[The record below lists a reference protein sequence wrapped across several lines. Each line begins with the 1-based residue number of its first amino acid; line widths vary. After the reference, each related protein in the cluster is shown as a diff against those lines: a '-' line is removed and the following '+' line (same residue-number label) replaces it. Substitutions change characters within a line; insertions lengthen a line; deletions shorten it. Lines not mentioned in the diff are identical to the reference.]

1 MPSQISR
8 LAAVSQVLYDREV
21 LELRGGNERL
31 RQENKR
37 LKQENSELNLKLFW
51 KEHGIH
57 ELHVAMFRVRRRRDF
72 NYIFDDYEWMGPLF
86 ESCGLEKNSHNAH
99 LVCRNDYFITDYGTK
114 LWKAKSV
121 DDPELRKLKSLFDAL
136 KDMGNGPPTHA
147 TT

>member
-1 MPSQISR
+1 M
-8 LAAVSQVLYDREV
+8 LYDREV
-21 LELRGGNERL
+21 LELRGENERL

-37 LKQENSELNLKLFW
+37 LKQELNLKLFW

-114 LWKAKSV
+114 LLNAKSV
-121 DDPELRKLKSLFDAL
+121 DDPELLKLKALFKVL
-136 KDMGNGPPTHA
+136 KDMYDAPPHHA
-147 TT
+147 VQ

>member
-1 MPSQISR
+1 MTSHVAR
-8 LAAVSQVLYDREV
+8 LAAVSHVLYDREV

-31 RQENKR
+31 RQENER

-57 ELHVAMFRVRRRRDF
+57 ELHVAMFRERHRRDF

-121 DDPELRKLKSLFDAL
+121 DDPELRKLKALFGAL
-136 KDMGNGPPTHA
+136 SSPTSA
-147 TT
+147 PTS